1 MIGSDSSFVQRVKGL
16 WGAYL
21 DRWTTVLLW
30 GCLLLAVLS
39 TVPVY
44 MLTRYITDNMERSDF
59 VIAAEE
65 AANRLA
71 REVDVTLAHLRA
83 VKGLYRGSVHV
94 SRSEFSAFVRALGSS
109 EAVQA
114 LEWVP
119 RVLATERAEMESA
132 ARSDGFPDFE
142 FREYEERGGAIPA
155 AARPE
160 YYPVYYLEPYA
171 GNEAAL
177 GLDLGSHP
185 PSLEAMRRARN
196 SGHQTASGRIRL
208 TSGQDDS
215 YGILVFDPF
224 YAETAVT
231 LDVGIERLEGFALG
245 VFRIDDLARL
255 AIPEDQFEVAVFDL
269 SAVPGERQLYPIDD
283 GEQSLAF
290 RGALHHTISLAIA
303 DRVWTVQLAPSTK
316 AARSTLPWLTGAIW
330 LVAILALWTFRELIS
345 SRRHTRELALVNH
358 RLETLSDL
366 RRQAI
371 HELER
376 SNRELD
382 DFAYIVSH
390 DLKEPLR
397 AVSNHA
403 RFLLEDC
410 QDHLDPKS
418 KYRLDRLIVLSQRMQ
433 RLISDLLDFSRL
445 GRGEPAM
452 ETVDPKEVIADI
464 EISLKEALQR
474 QNATIVIVEP
484 LLKVQGYRPHIK
496 VLLQNLI
503 CNGIRYSDVADKV
516 IEIGCQATETTGLA
530 TDTYR
535 FHVRD
540 NGIGI
545 DEQFKDDVFRIFRRL
560 NSDQAYGEGT
570 GAGLSFVK
578 KIVENHG
585 GTIWLTSSVGKGTT
599 FFFTLRAADR
609 PSLEEAELKAA

>member
-30 GCLLLAVLS
+30 GCLLLAILS

-71 REVDVTLAHLRA
+71 REVDVTLTHLRA

-94 SRSEFSAFVRALGSS
+94 SRNEFSAFVRALGSS

-114 LEWVP
+114 LKWVP
-119 RVLATERAEMESA
+119 RVLATERAEMEAA
-132 ARSDGFPDFE
+132 ARSDGYADFAI
-142 FREYEERGGAIPA
+142 REYDEQGVAIPA

-177 GLDLGSHP
+177 GLDLGSHSS
-185 PSLEAMRRARN
+185 SLEAMRRARD
-196 SGHQTASGRIRL
+196 GGQQTASGRVRL
-208 TSGQDDS
+208 ASGRDDN

-224 YAETAVT
+224 YAEKAVT
-231 LDVGIERLEGFALG
+231 LDVRFERLEGFALG
-245 VFRIDDLARL
+245 VFRIADLVRL
-255 AIPEDQFEVAVFDL
+255 AIPEDQFEVSVFDL
-269 SAVPGERQLYPIDD
+269 SAGSSERQLYPIAG
-283 GEQSLAF
+283 GEQEPALHS
-290 RGALHHTISLAIA
+290 GLHHTVPLEIA
-303 DRVWTVQLAPSTK
+303 DRVWSVQLAPSTT

-345 SRRHTRELALVNH
+345 SRRHSRELALVNH

-371 HELER
+371 QELER

-418 KYRLDRLIVLSQRMQ
+418 KNRLDRLIVLSQRMQ

-452 ETVDPKEVIADI
+452 ETVDPNEVIADI

-474 QNATIVIVEP
+474 QNATIVIAEP
-484 LLKVQGYRPHIK
+484 LPKIQGHRPHIK

-503 CNGIRYSDVADKV
+503 CNGIRYSDAAEKV
-516 IEIGCQATETTGLA
+516 VEIGCQATETTGLA
-530 TDTYR
+530 VDTYC

-545 DEQFKDDVFRIFRRL
+545 DEKFKDDVFRIFRRL
-560 NSDQAYGEGT
+560 NSDQVYGEGT

-585 GTIWLTSSVGKGTT
+585 GTIWLTSSIGKGTT

-609 PSLEEAELKAA
+609 PSLEQAQLEAA